1 MLYRWG
7 FSLIATII
15 EYSAI
20 YLLIKPNKSRS
31 QTVLFIAVTLPLLVS
46 LNQAGIVGKYCSLV
60 LEMLAFYFFYR
71 TKPRNYALLGR
82 LVLANCL
89 TFIAV
94 LASDI
99 LWRYYSANY
108 FALGHLAVEALCGA
122 IFVYIGVHLKVDS
135 ELDSE
140 TGKPFF
146 LLICYMGLALNS
158 FLFIRDVSQ
167 SKFVTGIL
175 FGFTVIQLIF
185 VGIIY
190 SLIKQYQHKKDLEE
204 QRRDLEAYM
213 RELELNQRKLR
224 KFKHD
229 YQNMLLS
236 LEESIRAGKSAQALQ
251 QLAKYSQKNFTD
263 KLLWR
268 FNDVDNIKDLQL
280 KSIFINKLNIL
291 FSYDIK
297 VDFECRQEIKTPAHL
312 DTFDLVRIIG
322 IVLDNAIEESRL
334 LGASAHV
341 QMALYQTEGVLEIML
356 KNRCRH
362 EKVELAQIENA
373 GYSTKA
379 GHYGVGLTTVREI
392 VSDYNNI
399 FIEYTSA
406 KHEFTFEMKVVLE
419 ER

>member
-20 YLLIKPNKSRS
+20 YLLIKSNKSRS

-46 LNQAGIVGKYCSLV
+46 LDQAGIVGKYCSLA

-224 KFKHD
+224 KFK
-229 YQNMLLS
+229 
-236 LEESIRAGKSAQALQ
+236 
-251 QLAKYSQKNFTD
+251 
-263 KLLWR
+263 
-268 FNDVDNIKDLQL
+268 
-280 KSIFINKLNIL
+280 
-291 FSYDIK
+291 
-297 VDFECRQEIKTPAHL
+297 
-312 DTFDLVRIIG
+312 
-322 IVLDNAIEESRL
+322 
-334 LGASAHV
+334 
-341 QMALYQTEGVLEIML
+341 
-356 KNRCRH
+356 
-362 EKVELAQIENA
+362 
-373 GYSTKA
+373 
-379 GHYGVGLTTVREI
+379 
-392 VSDYNNI
+392 
-399 FIEYTSA
+399 
-406 KHEFTFEMKVVLE
+406 
-419 ER
+419 

>member
-46 LNQAGIVGKYCSLV
+46 LDQAGIVGKYCSLA

-122 IFVYIGVHLKVDS
+122 SFVYIGVHLKVDS

-268 FNDVDNIKDLQL
+268 FNDVDNIK
-280 KSIFINKLNIL
+280 
-291 FSYDIK
+291 

-334 LGASAHV
+334 LGASAYV

>member
-1 MLYRWG
+1 M
-7 FSLIATII
+7 
-15 EYSAI
+15 
-20 YLLIKPNKSRS
+20 
-31 QTVLFIAVTLPLLVS
+31 
-46 LNQAGIVGKYCSLV
+46 
-60 LEMLAFYFFYR
+60 
-71 TKPRNYALLGR
+71 
-82 LVLANCL
+82 
-89 TFIAV
+89 
-94 LASDI
+94 
-99 LWRYYSANY
+99 
-108 FALGHLAVEALCGA
+108 
-122 IFVYIGVHLKVDS
+122 
-135 ELDSE
+135 
-140 TGKPFF
+140 
-146 LLICYMGLALNS
+146 
-158 FLFIRDVSQ
+158 
-167 SKFVTGIL
+167 
-175 FGFTVIQLIF
+175 
-185 VGIIY
+185 
-190 SLIKQYQHKKDLEE
+190 IKQYQHKKDLEE
-204 QRRDLEAYM
+204 QRRNLEAYM

-229 YQNMLLS
+229 YQNMLLI
-236 LEESIRAGKSAQALQ
+236 LEESIRAGKSEQALQ

-297 VDFECRQEIKTPAHL
+297 VDFECRQEIKTPVHL

-322 IVLDNAIEESRL
+322 IVLDNAIEESRI

-356 KNRCRH
+356 KNSCRH

-373 GYSTKA
+373 SYSTKA

-406 KHEFTFEMKVVLE
+406 KHEFAFEMKVVLE